1 MLKDKIVYK
10 LTIGYVIIA
19 VISLLI
25 VGVFVI
31 NIFRNNTFQNK
42 QNSMLERAR
51 QIASETESYIN
62 NADYRDEYSRLMSM
76 IESFINSRVWILDAN
91 GNVLAKSKGALCGDK
106 EIDDPKEC
114 PDSQFDIEIMKSTLN
129 GNDIIREGQSGY
141 YNEPV
146 LVVGA
151 PIYNRLRNVN
161 GAVLLYS
168 PITGITSSIDEA
180 FTFLIMIIVI
190 TVILFSIL
198 SFYYSKLISKP
209 INIMTASAIEMT
221 KGNYSVRTNIRQK
234 DEIGQLSNSLDLL
247 ASKLGYTIDQLFQ
260 EKNKVDNIISSIS
273 EGILAFDRNL
283 KLLNYN
289 TALWNVFE
297 YLNTVD
303 REQLIMQMLLDR
315 GILDEFESV
324 LETGNGSAIIVE
336 WKNKVLKF
344 TISPV
349 KNNHEEIIGVVSL
362 IQDISESER
371 LEQMRKDFVA
381 NVSHEFRTPL
391 TLIRGS
397 IEALMD
403 GAISKPDDVKRY
415 QTRIFEEAK
424 GLEKLVGDLL
434 NFSRLQSGKAILE
447 LDNIDISDLITSISR
462 SMQRIAKIK
471 NITIITEVDQ
481 NIPAVIGDYD
491 RLKQLFVIF
500 LDNAIKF
507 SPENTE
513 IQIAAYVKDYVYVK
527 ISDNGYGIPKEDIPF
542 VWERFYKVDKSRMK
556 SDIGIGLG
564 LSIAKYLIDLHKG
577 VVKLESELNKGTTIK
592 VGLPYIHDAES
603 V

>member
-1 MLKDKIVYK
+1 
-10 LTIGYVIIA
+10 
-19 VISLLI
+19 
-25 VGVFVI
+25 
-31 NIFRNNTFQNK
+31 
-42 QNSMLERAR
+42 
-51 QIASETESYIN
+51 
-62 NADYRDEYSRLMSM
+62 
-76 IESFINSRVWILDAN
+76 
-91 GNVLAKSKGALCGDK
+91 
-106 EIDDPKEC
+106 
-114 PDSQFDIEIMKSTLN
+114 MKSTLN

>member
-62 NADYRDEYSRLMSM
+62 KDNYEYNRLMSM

-114 PDSQFDIEIMKSTLN
+114 PDSQFDIEIMKSALN

-141 YNEPV
+141 YNEPM
-146 LVVGA
+146 LVVGV
-151 PIYNRLRNVN
+151 PIYNGLRNIN

-209 INIMTASAIEMT
+209 INVMTASAVEMT

-247 ASKLGYTIDQLFQ
+247 ASKLRYTIDQLFQ

-297 YLNTVD
+297 YLDTVD
-303 REQLIMQMLLDR
+303 REQLITQMLLDR

-324 LETGNGSAIIVE
+324 LQTGNGSAIIVE

-403 GAISKPDDVKRY
+403 GTINKPGDVKRY
-415 QTRIFEEAK
+415 QTRIFDEAK

-434 NFSRLQSGKAILE
+434 NFSRLQSGKVILE
-447 LDNIDISDLITSISR
+447 LDSINISDLITSISS
-462 SMQRIAKIK
+462 SMQPIAKIK

-481 NIPAVIGDYD
+481 TIPAIIGDYD

-500 LDNAIKF
+500 IDNAIKF

-527 ISDNGYGIPKEDIPF
+527 ISDNGYGIPKEDIPY

-556 SDIGIGLG
+556 SDIGAGLG

-592 VGLPYIHDAES
+592 VGLPYINDAES
-603 V
+603 A